1 MAAVSTLEGT
11 TTFRRARFLMS
22 DTRLAAAGDFFFG
35 AFFTTCTSA
44 GTEPGEKDG
53 VGQLVMTLLSLA
65 ASWRSPRPVEELT
78 RRVQPLLTAPR
89 AGGGLTLVGAIKTYC
104 GQFFRLVA
112 QGKSPARTGLKVDGV
127 RHLKAPVSPFI
138 PVPQRRVRFQ
148 RWG

>member
-1 MAAVSTLEGT
+1 
-11 TTFRRARFLMS
+11 MS

-35 AFFTTCTSA
+35 AFFLRPVHRQA
-44 GTEPGEKDG
+44 PEPGEKDG

-78 RRVQPLLTAPR
+78 RRVQPLLTAPH

>member
-1 MAAVSTLEGT
+1 
-11 TTFRRARFLMS
+11 MS

-78 RRVQPLLTAPR
+78 RRVQPLLTAPH

>member
-89 AGGGLTLVGAIKTYC
+89 AGGGLTLVGAIKNLLRSILQASC
-104 GQFFRLVA
+104 
-112 QGKSPARTGLKVDGV
+112 ARKEPRSDG
-127 RHLKAPVSPFI
+127 A
-138 PVPQRRVRFQ
+138 
-148 RWG
+148 